1 MKQVYTVQKNASKK
15 KAASIFLFES
25 GHETVC
31 PNSHVNSNC
40 GDWCPM
46 FEFTDAFT
54 DEGPYMMEHEA
65 SVTLH
70 CCGRVIP
77 VEVVE

>member
-1 MKQVYTVQKNASKK
+1 MKQVYTVKTENKLMYLHNRDEDC
-15 KAASIFLFES
+15 I
-25 GHETVC
+25 C
-31 PNSHVNSNC
+31 PHNDADCAVVC

-46 FEFTDAFT
+46 FEFADAFT